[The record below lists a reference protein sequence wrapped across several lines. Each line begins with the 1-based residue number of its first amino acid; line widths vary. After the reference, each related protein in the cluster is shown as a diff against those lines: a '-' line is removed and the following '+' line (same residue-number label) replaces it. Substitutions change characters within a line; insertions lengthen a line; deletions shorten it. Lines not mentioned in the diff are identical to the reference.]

1 MKKFFKTLIVLTGTS
16 LGFAVARLIVD
27 IIQTYYAD
35 IVQDQGYWIRPA
47 LYAGLMI
54 VGTLV
59 FLIFSEKWASG
70 LVRFISDTEE
80 GISKASYRTVL
91 FNTAGI
97 AIGIIIAFFFS
108 HIVSRLGEGPF
119 VFFIDIIIYVV
130 FVYLS
135 VIVATKLSKAKRKN
149 IMSDAEDEEMERKPE
164 TYFVD
169 TSSLIDG
176 RIYDFLSTGVIEGN
190 IIIPGFILSE
200 LQNIAD
206 SEDDLRREK
215 GRRGLDIL
223 NRMVSSFNEA
233 PLVAKVENHK
243 PYDRNNID
251 LSLVNLAEQNRGR
264 IITLDFNLNKVATA
278 NGLKVI
284 NINDISNSLKMS
296 LIPGDRIDVTIIKRG
311 KERQQGIGYLE
322 DGTMIV
328 VEDTASRIGETLRAE
343 ITSSLQTSA
352 GRMIFARMVR

>member
-27 IIQTYYAD
+27 IIQRYYAD

-47 LYAGLMI
+47 LYAGLMT

-149 IMSDAEDEEMERKPE
+149 IMSEAEDEEMERKPE

-176 RIYDFLSTGVIEGN
+176 RLYMIFFQRELSKEISSFRASYFPNFRTSQIRRMTSGVKRAGEVLIYSTGWYQVSMRLRLWQRWRTISPMTGT
-190 IIIPGFILSE
+190 ISICRLS
-200 LQNIAD
+200 IW
-206 SEDDLRREK
+206 
-215 GRRGLDIL
+215 
-223 NRMVSSFNEA
+223 
-233 PLVAKVENHK
+233 
-243 PYDRNNID
+243 
-251 LSLVNLAEQNRGR
+251 QNRTEEG
-264 IITLDFNLNKVATA
+264 
-278 NGLKVI
+278 
-284 NINDISNSLKMS
+284 
-296 LIPGDRIDVTIIKRG
+296 
-311 KERQQGIGYLE
+311 
-322 DGTMIV
+322 
-328 VEDTASRIGETLRAE
+328 
-343 ITSSLQTSA
+343 
-352 GRMIFARMVR
+352 